1 MNHIDIS
8 EIVQDF
14 YHHVLSNKNIILSGS
29 FGSGKSYMLDEF
41 KRTYAN
47 IFNAVT
53 IYPINYAISGNA
65 DILEYIKHDI
75 IFQLVLQGYI
85 TEQTDFS
92 AVSSA
97 IFTKENVAKL
107 TSRLLDRIPGGG
119 LIAEAINAGLEAK
132 ERYDSEKK
140 TVSKFLEGF
149 NRVGSIYERDAYTEM
164 IRLGLDACRREGKQ
178 LLLIIEDLDRIDP
191 QNIFRLL
198 NVFGSHLDSAYVSGE
213 DAASNKFGFDKI
225 IFVLDYKQT
234 ENVYC
239 QYFGLETSDS
249 WHGYISKFLTSSPF
263 NFVGV
268 EDVAKHAVIRQISQ
282 DCGLRTDL
290 IETIL
295 TEEFSMR
302 TLSKVSFDTFNTFL
316 RVDRID
322 LPGGDYFMADNKL
335 SRLLYYFCQLNA
347 SLAHIKEMAD
357 DAPYEFIGLMASALL
372 YYHQCSRLHVEFIV
386 PNRESAVYDDIND
399 EDDIDK
405 HYHYL
410 IKTTGRGTIEVE
422 DIGIPV
428 SPIRDAT
435 NVELESEDWYFQLQ
449 TEILGKYSS
458 EITRYDN
465 RNI

>member
-8 EIVQDF
+8 EILQDF
-14 YHHVLSNKNIILSGS
+14 YHHVLTNKNIILSGA
-29 FGSGKSYMLDEF
+29 FGSGKSYMLDKF
-41 KRTYAN
+41 KRNYAN

-53 IYPINYAISGNA
+53 IYPINYAISRNA

-75 IFQLVLQGYI
+75 VFQLVLQGYI

-92 AVSSA
+92 AVSTA
-97 IFTKENVAKL
+97 IFTKENVAQL

-132 ERYDSEKK
+132 ERYDSEKN

-164 IRLGLDACRREGKQ
+164 IRLGLDTCRREGKQ

-198 NVFGSHLDSAYVSGE
+198 NVFGSHIDSPYINGE
-213 DAASNKFGFDKI
+213 DATSNKFGFDKI

-239 QYFGLETSDS
+239 QYFGLDTSDS

-263 NFVGV
+263 NFIGV
-268 EDVAKHAVIRQISQ
+268 EDAAKRIVMQQISQ
-282 DCGLRTDL
+282 DCRLRINL
-290 IETIL
+290 IEAIL
-295 TEEFSMR
+295 SEEFSMR
-302 TLSKVSFDTFNTFL
+302 TLSKVSFDTYNTFL
-316 RVDRID
+316 RTDRID
-322 LPGGDYFMADNKL
+322 LPGGDFFMADNKL

-347 SLAHIKEMAD
+347 NIAHIKEMAD
-357 DAPYEFIGLMASALL
+357 DAPGDFIELIASALL
-372 YYHQCSRLHVEFIV
+372 YYHQCSRLHVDFIV
-386 PNRESAVYDDIND
+386 PNREPIVYNDIND
-399 EDDIDK
+399 EEDADK
-405 HYHYL
+405 QYHYL
-410 IKTTGRGTIEVE
+410 ITTNGHGAIKVK

-428 SPIRDAT
+428 ASIPDT
-435 NVELESEDWYFQLQ
+435 TYVKLESADSFFQI
-449 TEILGKYSS
+449 EADILGKYTS
-458 EITRYDN
+458 EITRYNN

>member
-92 AVSSA
+92 AVSTA

-119 LIAEAINAGLEAK
+119 LIAEAINVGLEAK
-132 ERYDSEKK
+132 ERYDSEKN

-149 NRVGSIYERDAYTEM
+149 NRVGSIYERDTYTEM

-198 NVFGSHLDSAYVSGE
+198 NVFGSHLDSPYVNGE
-213 DAASNKFGFDKI
+213 DVASNKFGFDKI

-239 QYFGLETSDS
+239 QYFGLDSSDS
-249 WHGYISKFLTSSPF
+249 WQGYISKFLTSSPF
-263 NFVGV
+263 NFIGV
-268 EDVAKHAVIRQISQ
+268 EDLAKQAVMRQISQ

-290 IETIL
+290 IEMIL
-295 TEEFSMR
+295 SEHFSMR
-302 TLSKVSFDTFNTFL
+302 TLSKVSFDTYNTFL
-316 RVDRID
+316 RTDRVD
-322 LPGGDYFMADNKL
+322 LPGGNYFMTDNKL

-347 SLAHIKEMAD
+347 SLTHIKEFVD
-357 DAPYEFIGLMASALL
+357 IAPGEFIGLMAAALL

-386 PNRESAVYDDIND
+386 PNRDSVVFDDIYNEKD
-399 EDDIDK
+399 TDK

-410 IKTTGRGTIEVE
+410 ITTTSRGTIKVE

-428 SPIRDAT
+428 ASIPDAT
-435 NVELESEDWYFQLQ
+435 NVKLESEDRFFHLE

-465 RNI
+465 RNV